1 MHAWTWMA
9 ESRGEGRVPLKWET
23 RLNIVKGIARGLAYL
38 HQSLPSSFKVP
49 HGNLKTSN
57 ILILHPNH
65 HPKLTDYAFL
75 PLLQTLNL
83 TLIDKL
89 AISKTPE
96 YHKAKRNKMKKKK
109 KMMMMLSSKADVFC
123 FGLILIEV
131 ITGLIIPSDHEIHDD
146 EDGDLSEWVRSVV
159 SNEWSTDI
167 LDLEIVGENEKH
179 EEMMKLVD
187 IALDCTCCDP
197 EKRPLVHH
205 LLCRIEDVSPSSS

>member
-1 MHAWTWMA
+1 MA
-9 ESRGEGRVPLKWET
+9 ENRGEGRMPLKWET

-38 HQSLPSSFKVP
+38 HQSLPPPFKVP

-57 ILILHPNH
+57 VLILHPNH

-96 YHKAKRNKMKKKK
+96 YYKAKRNKKKK

-131 ITGLIIPSDHEIHDD
+131 ITGLIIPSDHEDD
-146 EDGDLSEWVRSVV
+146 DHGGGDLSEWVRSVV

-179 EEMMKLVD
+179 EEMMKLVE
-187 IALDCTCCDP
+187 IALECTCFDP
-197 EKRPLVHH
+197 EKRPLVHD
-205 LLCRIEDVSPSSS
+205 LLCRIEELSPCSS